1 MNIGKIQKGEPGS
14 QGEKGEPG
22 TPGIDGKLL
31 IWCIFNFICFQLPII
46 HYLFII
52 GYPGEKGSIGPI
64 VSILSINKGSF
75 NHNLKYLK
83 F

>member
-31 IWCIFNFICFQLPII
+31 IWCILISFAFNYLP
-46 HYLFII
+46 FII
-52 GYPGEKGSIGPI
+52 YS
-64 VSILSINKGSF
+64 
-75 NHNLKYLK
+75 
-83 F
+83 